1 MATKIVRMI
10 MQKKISYII
19 NKMENFSDHENTP
32 RLLNGDKPQFDIKN
46 NNTMDKFRTL
56 HSVSPVLL
64 AEIKTPSTKSIP
76 LTNPSETKELE
87 EMIKCN
93 PKLASVFKSPDDV
106 IHSLK
111 VVQFIKAGERFSTNT
126 GVYIQHIQNN
136 INTWAGWVKS
146 YVQPLWFVRMK
157 NGDDRM
163 TNLKVIKALFVGAF
177 VIIEEALQERE
188 KMYEE
193 KNSDEEPYNA
203 SRTDKIKK
211 LKNEQLITRMSEAV
225 TNAINS
231 IQNLKETYAEDA
243 NTCARIDMLTETVK
257 DRLLLIKTSVEFF
270 K

>member
-1 MATKIVRMI
+1 MSFV
-10 MQKKISYII
+10 I
-19 NKMENFSDHENTP
+19 NKMENFSDNESPTLRSLHTDKTQTDTKTNNIDKIINIHSISPTT
-32 RLLNGDKPQFDIKN
+32 LNE
-46 NNTMDKFRTL
+46 L
-56 HSVSPVLL
+56 
-64 AEIKTPSTKSIP
+64 KTTTNHDNIIPPMKSIP
-76 LTNPSETKELE
+76 LTNPSETQELE
-87 EMIKCN
+87 EIIKYN

-111 VVQFIKAGERFSTNT
+111 VVQFIKPGERFSTHT
-126 GVYIQHIQNN
+126 GVYIQHVQNN
-136 INTWAGWVKS
+136 LNTWSGWVKS
-146 YVQPLWFVRMK
+146 YVQPLWLVRMK

-193 KNSDEEPYNA
+193 KSHDEEPHNT

-225 TNAINS
+225 TNAITS
-231 IQNLKETYAEDA
+231 IQNLKQTYAEDA

-257 DRLLLIKTSVEFF
+257 DRLLLIKTSVDFF